1 MYIFIYRNRSW
12 VKNFKACSNIFMRL
26 FVNVLYGKTD
36 RLNDTHCHKI
46 NQAASMTKA
55 IEIQIMIDGPAK
67 N

>member
-1 MYIFIYRNRSW
+1 
-12 VKNFKACSNIFMRL
+12 MRL

-55 IEIQIMIDGPAK
+55 IEIQIMLDGPAK

>member
-1 MYIFIYRNRSW
+1 
-12 VKNFKACSNIFMRL
+12 MRL

-55 IEIQIMIDGPAK
+55 VEIQTILDNFVNNSKATNLMQ
-67 N
+67 